1 MTHLPGRAADKRAA
15 DKRAVPMALGALTV
29 AMLSFPFGAT
39 LAEGMFPAV
48 GAQGATGLRLAVA
61 SVMLACV
68 LRPWR
73 SLPPAAFWP
82 ALLGYG
88 VSLGGM
94 NLCFYMAL
102 RTVPLGITVAIEFA
116 GPLVVAVLS
125 SHRAADVG
133 WVGLAVVGLLFLL
146 PDLRTQ
152 HALDPQGVAWAFGA
166 GTGWGL
172 YIVFGQRAG
181 AALGAQATAWGMLV
195 AACITLPIGIA
206 HAGTALLHPA
216 TLRTAVGV
224 GLFSSALPYSL
235 EMVALTRVPA
245 RVYGTMTSLEPAI
258 GAVMGMLFLQQH
270 LFASQWA
277 GIAVVMA
284 AAAGAA
290 ASATAVV
297 VLPE

>member
-1 MTHLPGRAADKRAA
+1 MTHPPGRAADKRA
-15 DKRAVPMALGALTV
+15 VPVALGALTL

-73 SLPPAAFWP
+73 SLPPADAWP

-88 VSLGGM
+88 ASLGGM

-125 SHRAADVG
+125 SRRAADVG
-133 WVGLAVVGLLFLL
+133 WVGLAVLGLLCLL

-152 HALDPQGVAWAFGA
+152 QALDPQGVAWAFGA
-166 GTGWGL
+166 GTGWAL

-206 HAGTALLHPA
+206 HAGKALLHPA
-216 TLRTAVGV
+216 ILRTALGV

-270 LFASQWA
+270 LSALQWA
-277 GIAVVMA
+277 GIAVVMV

-290 ASATAVV
+290 ASAKAVV
-297 VLPE
+297 VLPD